1 MVEESFSEYFSVSSL
16 TTKIGNVVNIATT
29 ELVRTV
35 ITLYVIME
43 QPTVPVLVKATI
55 VGALGYFIYPFD
67 IIDDFL
73 PGGLVDDFAILSAT
87 LTQVYVYSNQDVRD
101 RVEEL
106 LPEWSKEP

>member
-16 TTKIGNVVNIATT
+16 TTKVCNVASIATT

-35 ITLYVIME
+35 ITLYVILE

-55 VGALGYFIYPFD
+55 VGALGYFICP
-67 IIDDFL
+67 IDLIPDFL
-73 PGGLVDDFAILSAT
+73 PGGLVDDLAILSTT

-106 LPEWSKEP
+106 LPEWSNEP